1 MVCEGRV
8 DHVELKKKAVWTS
21 PPSEPAPVPPPR
33 RPGSVRR
40 TSSMLMSWPDGLGTD
55 LHLDGRARDLL
66 TPATAAAGQAGP
78 VVVAAATLH
87 AVTGRERDIQT
98 IEADP
103 EPPGLHELVGRR
115 AGGGL
120 RGVIAEHLSEEIE
133 RGTPLYLLLDDL
145 AGATLIAGFT
155 FFKWQDQYPEIKQ
168 RYQSAPPR
176 INTNI
181 CSGFQEGSG
190 ALNPDGTLK
199 GVSENT
205 PPAPALADP
214 DDPIGWHELGDH
226 PAIAMRRARRIDVW
240 ADTDTINVDAMFRD
254 TCWIPDGTE
263 TVLHEYRI
271 LATSDAGT
279 GTLTRAEAVPLVLP
293 YVECPE
299 AAPNA
304 ARLVGTTL
312 GTLRA
317 QVLEQLKNADCCT
330 HLNDA
335 LRALAEVPVLAAS
348 L

>member
-1 MVCEGRV
+1 
-8 DHVELKKKAVWTS
+8 
-21 PPSEPAPVPPPR
+21 
-33 RPGSVRR
+33 
-40 TSSMLMSWPDGLGTD
+40 MLMSWPDGLGTD
-55 LHLDGRARDLL
+55 LHLDGRARDLF
-66 TPATAAAGQAGP
+66 TPATDRDADP
-78 VVVAAATLH
+78 VVVAEAVLH
-87 AVTGRERDIQT
+87 AVTGRERDIQV

-103 EPPGLHELVGRR
+103 APPGLQKLVGCR

-133 RGTPLYLLLDDL
+133 GGTPLYLLLDDL

-155 FFKWQDQYPEIKQ
+155 FFKWQDEYPEIKA
-168 RYQSAPPR
+168 RYSNAPPR

-205 PPAPALADP
+205 PPAPPLADP
-214 DDPIGWHELGDH
+214 DDPYSWHDLGDH

-240 ADTDTINVDAMFRD
+240 QDAATIHVDAMFRD

-263 TVLHEYRI
+263 TVLHEYCI
-271 LATSDAGT
+271 NATADAAT
-279 GTLTRAEAVPLVLP
+279 GRLTHAEAIPQVLP

-304 ARLVGTTL
+304 GRLVGTPLT
-312 GTLRA
+312 TLRTE
-317 QVLEQLKNADCCT
+317 VLEQIKNADCCT

-335 LRALAEVPVLAAS
+335 LRALAEVPVLTAS

>member
-1 MVCEGRV
+1 
-8 DHVELKKKAVWTS
+8 
-21 PPSEPAPVPPPR
+21 
-33 RPGSVRR
+33 
-40 TSSMLMSWPDGLGTD
+40 MLMSWPDGLGTD

-66 TPATAAAGQAGP
+66 TPATASGRADP

-98 IEADP
+98 IRADP
-103 EPPGLHELVGRR
+103 EPPGLHELVGCR

-133 RGTPLYLLLDDL
+133 SGTPLYLLLDDL

-155 FFKWQDQYPEIKQ
+155 FFKWQDEYPEIKQ

-205 PPAPALADP
+205 PPAPPLADP
-214 DDPIGWHELGDH
+214 DDPVGWHELGEH

-240 ADTDTINVDAMFRD
+240 GDTEADTINIDAMFRD

-271 LATSDAGT
+271 LATADAGT
-279 GTLTRAEAVPLVLP
+279 GTLTTAEAVPLVLP

-304 ARLVGTTL
+304 SRLVGTAL

>member
-1 MVCEGRV
+1 MDE
-8 DHVELKKKAVWTS
+8 
-21 PPSEPAPVPPPR
+21 
-33 RPGSVRR
+33 VR
-40 TSSMLMSWPDGLGTD
+40 
-55 LHLDGRARDLL
+55 L
-66 TPATAAAGQAGP
+66 T
-78 VVVAAATLH
+78 
-87 AVTGRERDIQT
+87 EC
-98 IEADP
+98 
-103 EPPGLHELVGRR
+103 GRR

-120 RGVIAEHLSEEIE
+120 RAVIAEHLGDEAEA
-133 RGTPLYLLLDDL
+133 GTPLYLLLDDL
-145 AGATLIAGFT
+145 AGATLISGFT
-155 FFKWQDQYPEIKQ
+155 YFKWQDQYPEIKQ

-181 CSGFQEGSG
+181 CAGFQEGSG

-205 PPAPALADP
+205 PPAPPLADP
-214 DDPIGWHELGDH
+214 LDPVGWHELGDH
-226 PAIAMRRARRIDVW
+226 PDIAMRRARRIDVW
-240 ADTDTINVDAMFRD
+240 TDTDTDTDADTINVDAMFRD

-271 LATSDAGT
+271 FATADAGT
-279 GTLTRAEAVPLVLP
+279 GTLTAADAVPMVLP

-304 ARLVGTTL
+304 SRLVGTEL
-312 GTLRA
+312 GALRA

>member
-8 DHVELKKKAVWTS
+8 DHVELTKKPVWTS

-55 LHLDGRARDLL
+55 LHLDGRARDLI
-66 TPATAAAGQAGP
+66 TPATPATSGAASGHAADP

-98 IEADP
+98 IRADP
-103 EPPGLHELVGRR
+103 EPPGLHELVGCR

-133 RGTPLYLLLDDL
+133 GGTPLYLLLDDL

-155 FFKWQDQYPEIKQ
+155 FFKWQDEYPEIKQ

-181 CSGFQEGSG
+181 CAGFQEGSG

-205 PPAPALADP
+205 PPAPPLADP
-214 DDPIGWHELGDH
+214 LDPVGWHELGDH
-226 PAIAMRRARRIDVW
+226 PDIAMRRARRIDVW
-240 ADTDTINVDAMFRD
+240 TDTDTDTDADADTINVDAMFRD
-254 TCWIPDGTE
+254 TCWM
-263 TVLHEYRI
+263 
-271 LATSDAGT
+271 
-279 GTLTRAEAVPLVLP
+279 
-293 YVECPE
+293 
-299 AAPNA
+299 
-304 ARLVGTTL
+304 
-312 GTLRA
+312 
-317 QVLEQLKNADCCT
+317 
-330 HLNDA
+330 
-335 LRALAEVPVLAAS
+335 
-348 L
+348 

>member
-21 PPSEPAPVPPPR
+21 APSEPAPVPPRR

-55 LHLDGRARDLL
+55 LHLDGRARDL
-66 TPATAAAGQAGP
+66 
-78 VVVAAATLH
+78 
-87 AVTGRERDIQT
+87 QT

-103 EPPGLHELVGRR
+103 EPPGLHELVGCR

-133 RGTPLYLLLDDL
+133 GGTPLYLLLDDL

-155 FFKWQDQYPEIKQ
+155 FFKWQDEYPEIKQ

-205 PPAPALADP
+205 PPAPPLADP
-214 DDPIGWHELGDH
+214 DDPVGWPELGDH

-240 ADTDTINVDAMFRD
+240 GDTEADTINIDA
-254 TCWIPDGTE
+254 
-263 TVLHEYRI
+263 
-271 LATSDAGT
+271 
-279 GTLTRAEAVPLVLP
+279 
-293 YVECPE
+293 
-299 AAPNA
+299 
-304 ARLVGTTL
+304 
-312 GTLRA
+312 
-317 QVLEQLKNADCCT
+317 
-330 HLNDA
+330 
-335 LRALAEVPVLAAS
+335 
-348 L
+348 